1 MNTDTFDLRP
11 LLEGEQP
18 NEDEVLVT
26 GEPQKVRRL
35 ARNLKAMKKAARKT
49 ARDSRKKN
57 R

>member
-1 MNTDTFDLRP
+1 MNTTTFDLRT
-11 LLEGEQP
+11 LVEGEQP

-26 GEPQKVRRL
+26 GEPQKIRRL

-49 ARDSRKKN
+49 TRDSRKRN